1 MATATCSF
9 CGRKDFRNRQA
20 VRAHLRYCPAYRQA
34 PKATLPYTGKVPKA
48 SALGRPFNSPRPGP
62 RRTTGSNRTSR
73 PIPRLARHEAQEVDE
88 QELANQELDAQEAER
103 QQRAREQQEVAHQ
116 REHEREAVRRR
127 AQQEAAARER
137 REAAEREVKE
147 RRRRIIQR
155 IKHVVIRERRPV
167 AYTIPS
173 ETEALALTAIE
184 RELSRLPLED
194 LPESELVTIAEGIRD
209 PLYQPVIRAQH
220 RALEEEERKQKQVQ
234 RRTDLIDSGAS
245 YASRELLRE
254 HDLDGL
260 ALLNIVQKVK
270 RALEQEIDGSEA
282 EAEIRA
288 LADEILDHELEAFAA
303 KRREEARPELID
315 HGVAYAAH
323 ELAQEKELDSRTRWK
338 IEDTVKQELEEEITG
353 DESERDV
360 KALVD
365 EILDK
370 ELPETE
376 GDDGF

>member
-1 MATATCSF
+1 
-9 CGRKDFRNRQA
+9 
-20 VRAHLRYCPAYRQA
+20 
-34 PKATLPYTGKVPKA
+34 
-48 SALGRPFNSPRPGP
+48 
-62 RRTTGSNRTSR
+62 
-73 PIPRLARHEAQEVDE
+73 
-88 QELANQELDAQEAER
+88 
-103 QQRAREQQEVAHQ
+103 
-116 REHEREAVRRR
+116 
-127 AQQEAAARER
+127 
-137 REAAEREVKE
+137 
-147 RRRRIIQR
+147 
-155 IKHVVIRERRPV
+155 
-167 AYTIPS
+167 
-173 ETEALALTAIE
+173 
-184 RELSRLPLED
+184 
-194 LPESELVTIAEGIRD
+194 
-209 PLYQPVIRAQH
+209 
-220 RALEEEERKQKQVQ
+220 
-234 RRTDLIDSGAS
+234 
-245 YASRELLRE
+245 
-254 HDLDGL
+254 
-260 ALLNIVQKVK
+260 VQKVK

-288 LADEILDHELEAFAA
+288 LADEILDHELEVFAA